1 MMLVQVG
8 PSRPGALVQSPLTM
22 DLPERLRAELEQA
35 TAELKAHMASWEYA
49 FAMGGGRDGARKHPT
64 HQRTRARTDEL
75 VCRCRDLK
83 AQIAEHRL

>member
-1 MMLVQVG
+1 MKPMQ
-8 PSRPGALVQSPLTM
+8 
-22 DLPERLRAELEQA
+22 PELLEHLRAQLA
-35 TAELKAHMASWEYA
+35 RAEADLKAHMASWEYA
-49 FAMGGGRDGARKHPT
+49 YAMGGGRDGARNHPA

>member
-1 MMLVQVG
+1 
-8 PSRPGALVQSPLTM
+8 
-22 DLPERLRAELEQA
+22 
-35 TAELKAHMASWEYA
+35 MASWEYA
-49 FAMGGGRDGARKHPT
+49 FAMGGGRDGARNHPT